1 MAVECYRRISRGRLE
16 IARLIEHIVSR
27 QQTLRARGHHL
38 AAMQKRDRIGRRT
51 PRLIGIQT
59 HVPHHQRR
67 VANVRR
73 EFR

>member
-1 MAVECYRRISRGRLE
+1 MPIKIHRRIFRGRLE
-16 IARLIEHIVSR
+16 VARLIEHIVSG
-27 QQTLRARGHHL
+27 QQTLRARGHHF
-38 AAMQKRDRIGRRT
+38 APMQKRNRIGRRT

-67 VANVRR
+67 VANVRG